1 MSDDQ
6 RLESMIRS
14 CVDHEV
20 REVLLPAGFA
30 ERITGP
36 RRPRRWR
43 TPLGLAVAT
52 AAAAAMVGPVSSEF
66 APVDPP
72 PAIVLVTPKPSELEG
87 RVNVTYLPPGSRYL
101 KDETRKRM
109 SHLPVYQNHS
119 VWLGAYR
126 LPGPQRRLAWI
137 WVFSG
142 EVAVHDVLVD
152 YKIIPER
159 ADLSRVPV
167 SKGDALV
174 GEHGGRPVKRTVLL
188 ELGPGLVAAVEAL
201 GVDRA
206 QVVRMAEGVRVG

>member
-1 MSDDQ
+1 
-6 RLESMIRS
+6 MIRS

-43 TPLGLAVAT
+43 TPLGLVAAVAVT
-52 AAAAAMVGPVSSEF
+52 VALVGPVSSRF
-66 APVDPP
+66 APADPL
-72 PAIVLVTPKPSELEG
+72 PATVLVTPKPSELEG
-87 RVNVTYLPPGSRYL
+87 RVNVTYLPPGARYL
-101 KDETRKRM
+101 KGEARKRM
-109 SHLPVYQNHS
+109 SHLPTHENAS
-119 VWLGAYR
+119 VWMGAYR
-126 LPGPQRRLAWI
+126 LSGPGTRLAWI
-137 WVFSG
+137 WVFGG

-152 YKIIPER
+152 YKIIPR
-159 ADLSRVPV
+159 GADLSRVPV

-174 GEHGGRPVKRTVLL
+174 GEHGGDPVRRTVLL
-188 ELGPGLVAAVEAL
+188 ELEPGLVVAVEAL